1 MKRMM
6 AALAVFSSIFLF
18 TGCSAENEKK
28 EPVSSEKAVAS
39 GLSGTVKMNSDILP
53 PIESIKE
60 IKGAEGIVDE
70 KTVREKYEDLTK
82 YLIEEEI
89 TITTM
94 ESCTS
99 GQIASLITDTEG
111 ASAVLKGA
119 FITYSNEAKI
129 AQGVPRE
136 TIEKYG
142 VYSAETASAMAIAC
156 RDAMHADIGIG
167 VTGSF
172 GNVDPNNA
180 DSTPGEVFFAIADEN
195 GTRAYHCTVPEQPT
209 RLSYKLYMSEVIAD
223 TVRRQ

>member
-1 MKRMM
+1 MKKMM
-6 AALAVFSSIFLF
+6 ADLAVFSPLP
-18 TGCSAENEKK
+18 TGCSNENDKNEH
-28 EPVSSEKAVAS
+28 VSSGQTAAG
-39 GLSGTVKMNSDILP
+39 GLSGTLTTESDALA
-53 PIESIKE
+53 PIENVEE

-70 KTVREKYEDLTK
+70 KTVRKKYEDLTK
-82 YLIEEEI
+82 YLIEEGI

-99 GQIASLITDTEG
+99 GQIASLITDTQG

-129 AQGVPRE
+129 SQGVPGE

-142 VYSAETASAMAIAC
+142 VYSAETAWAMAKAC
-156 RDAMHADIGIG
+156 KDAMHADIGIG

-172 GNVDPNNA
+172 GNADPNNA
-180 DSTPGEVFFAIADEN
+180 DSTPGEVYFAIADEN
-195 GTRAYHCTVPEQPT
+195 GIRPYHCTVPQQPA

-223 TVRRQ
+223 TVRQR